1 MYSTIARTLGCKAKE
16 QCLRSCA
23 RAGPGYRYIHV
34 WSRANMAWHAR
45 KRRIES
51 NYTFT
56 RPLVE
61 CARGVPA
68 VSNVDARRSL
78 RSHGIHMLNQSKLCC
93 TWVDQALATA
103 PLDSPSWACL
113 SHSSRHNL
121 CASNSHPVISKTA
134 WASHRA

>member
-1 MYSTIARTLGCKAKE
+1 M
-16 QCLRSCA
+16 
-23 RAGPGYRYIHV
+23 
-34 WSRANMAWHAR
+34 
-45 KRRIES
+45 ES

-61 CARGVPA
+61 RARGVPA
-68 VSNVDARRSL
+68 VSNVDACRSL
-78 RSHGIHMLNQSKLCC
+78 RSHGTHMLNQSKLCC

-121 CASNSHPVISKTA
+121 CASNSHRMILKNCADLT
-134 WASHRA
+134 SH